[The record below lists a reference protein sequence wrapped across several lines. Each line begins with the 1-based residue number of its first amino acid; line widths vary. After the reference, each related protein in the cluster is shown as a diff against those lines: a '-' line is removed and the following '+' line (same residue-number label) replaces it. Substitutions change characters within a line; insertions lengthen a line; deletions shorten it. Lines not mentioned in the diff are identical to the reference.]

1 MWYSSFGGH
10 LGSTQGQ
17 PTTGAETVCTLEEL
31 VWLVS
36 KHQHLR
42 QSVLVPDLMLQG
54 RTTLSPMSGVDSFVF
69 PVVPLQGTTTVIS
82 IKTRLTWPSW
92 TSHLLS
98 HPPGQRNVHQGKSQ
112 AQKCRFNYCPAPIS
126 LSYLPKAQAA
136 SCVLKHVQQSQKTKP
151 AKCTPSHAFAIWAPH
166 DSKARW
172 LFSGDLRQKG
182 AILLR
187 CKMPGPCLFE
197 DQISLEAKAW
207 HFRSEKQNLFLMPW
221 KPNKEQ

>member
-1 MWYSSFGGH
+1 
-10 LGSTQGQ
+10 
-17 PTTGAETVCTLEEL
+17 
-31 VWLVS
+31 
-36 KHQHLR
+36 
-42 QSVLVPDLMLQG
+42 MLQG

-112 AQKCRFNYCPAPIS
+112 AQKCRFDYCPAPVS

-166 DSKARW
+166 DSKAWR
-172 LFSGDLRQKG
+172 LFPGDLRQKEASYSSAVQNARPLPLWRPDFPRG
-182 AILLR
+182 KGLA
-187 CKMPGPCLFE
+187 F
-197 DQISLEAKAW
+197 QVWEAKIIFDAM
-207 HFRSEKQNLFLMPW
+207 ETKQRTIVVCYFSCLNK
-221 KPNKEQ
+221 KPTV